1 MRLFLDLSMG
11 AAGDMLMSA
20 LYELLPDQRAFESKM
35 AGLNLPGVTYEYGA
49 STKCGI
55 TGTHI
60 TVMVDG
66 VVEQSEDVHD
76 HSHDHSHDHEHH
88 HDSGHHHHHG
98 TRYSYD
104 EIIEIVQKLGLPDN
118 VEKDALGVY
127 RLLGEAEAAVH
138 GVTLSDLHLHEV
150 GALDAVADIVGCC
163 LLFNMLGVSDVL
175 ASPVH
180 VGSGFVRCEHGVLP
194 VPAPATAEILKGVPI
209 YGGRIKGELCT
220 PTGAALLRH
229 FVTRFGDM
237 PPMTVCKIGYGMG
250 TKDFPAANCL
260 RAFYCEDDVTDGGG
274 GDEVFEL
281 SCNLDDMSP
290 EAVAAAFDLLL
301 ENGALDVF
309 STPILMKKNRPAVM
323 LSCLCTADK
332 RERLSQLMLEHTT
345 TLGVRVKP
353 CRRDILVRTVET
365 IATEYGAIRVKRAH
379 GFGTVKHKP
388 EYDDVLAAAKQHG
401 VPFATVYQAT
411 LAAL

>member
-1 MRLFLDLSMG
+1 MRLFLDLAMG

-20 LYELLPDQRAFESKM
+20 LYELLPDRRAFESKM
-35 AGLNLPGVTYEYGA
+35 DQLDLPGVTYQYDRSA
-49 STKCGI
+49 KCGI
-55 TGTHI
+55 EGTHI
-60 TVMVDG
+60 TVTVDG
-66 VVEQSEDVHD
+66 AVERSEDVHE
-76 HSHDHSHDHEHH
+76 HDHDHEHH
-88 HDSGHHHHHG
+88 HDHDDHHHHG

-104 EIIEIVQKLGLPDN
+104 EIVELVRGLTLPDN
-118 VEKDALGVY
+118 VLDDALGVY
-127 RLLGEAEAAVH
+127 RLLGETEAAVH
-138 GVTLSDLHLHEV
+138 GVSLSDLHLHEV
-150 GALDAVADIVGCC
+150 GALDAVADVIGCC

-209 YGGRIKGELCT
+209 YGGNIKGELCT

-237 PPMTVCKIGYGMG
+237 PPMIVSKIGYGMG

-260 RAFYCEDDVTDGGG
+260 RAFYCEDGVADGGG
-274 GDEVFEL
+274 HDEVFEL

-290 EAVAAAFDLLL
+290 EAVAAAFELLL
-301 ENGALDVF
+301 EHGALDVF

-332 RERLSQLMLEHTT
+332 RERMSQLMLEHTT
-345 TLGVRVKP
+345 TLGVRIKT
-353 CRRDILVRTVET
+353 CRRDVLVRNVET
-365 IATEYGAIRVKRAH
+365 VTTRYGSIRVKRAH
-379 GFGTVKHKP
+379 GFGTIKHKP
-388 EYDDVLAAAKQHG
+388 EYEDVLAAAKRHG
-401 VPFATVYQAT
+401 VPFGVVYQA
-411 LAAL
+411 AIVAL